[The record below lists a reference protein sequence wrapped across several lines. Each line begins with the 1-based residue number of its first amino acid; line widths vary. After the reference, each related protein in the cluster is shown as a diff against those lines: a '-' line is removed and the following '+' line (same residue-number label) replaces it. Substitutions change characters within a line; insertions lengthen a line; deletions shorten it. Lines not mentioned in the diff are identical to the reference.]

1 MTVLL
6 IVETDLKEILTQ
18 IDRKLDKLDER
29 IGRLEI
35 GQAEMR
41 SDLNT
46 LKEDSKDL
54 KIAQRA
60 QIWTLIG
67 ILGTAIIGTLIRYVL
82 TSFPQ
87 P

>member
-1 MTVLL
+1 MTVPL

-82 TSFPQ
+82 TSLPQ

>member
-1 MTVLL
+1 MTVPL

-18 IDRKLDKLDER
+18 IDRKLDRLDER
-29 IGRLEI
+29 IGRLEV

-67 ILGTAIIGTLIRYVL
+67 ILGTAVIGTVIRYLL

>member
-1 MTVLL
+1 MTVPL

-46 LKEDSKDL
+46 LKENSKDL

>member
-1 MTVLL
+1 MTVPL
-6 IVETDLKEILTQ
+6 IVETDLKEILVQ

-41 SDLNT
+41 ADLNT

-67 ILGTAIIGTLIRYVL
+67 ILGTAVIGTVIRYVL
-82 TSFPQ
+82 TALPQ
-87 P
+87 S

>member
-1 MTVLL
+1 MTVPL
-6 IVETDLKEILTQ
+6 IVETDLKEILIK
-18 IDRKLDKLDER
+18 IDQKLDKLDER
-29 IGRLEI
+29 IGRLEV

-41 SDLNT
+41 TDLNT

-67 ILGTAIIGTLIRYVL
+67 ILGTAVIGTVIRYLL

-87 P
+87 S

>member
-1 MTVLL
+1 MTVPL
-6 IVETDLKEILTQ
+6 IVETDLKEILIK
-18 IDRKLDKLDER
+18 IDQKLDKLDER

-41 SDLNT
+41 TDLNT

-67 ILGTAIIGTLIRYVL
+67 ILGTAVIGTVIRYVL
-82 TSFPQ
+82 TALPQ
-87 P
+87 S

>member
-1 MTVLL
+1 MAVPL
-6 IVETDLKEILTQ
+6 IVETGLKEILTQ

>member
-1 MTVLL
+1 MTVPL
-6 IVETDLKEILTQ
+6 IVETDLKEILIK
-18 IDRKLDKLDER
+18 IDQKLDKLDER
-29 IGRLEI
+29 ICRLEV

-41 SDLNT
+41 TDLNT

-67 ILGTAIIGTLIRYVL
+67 ILGTAVIGTVIRYLL

-87 P
+87 S

>member
-1 MTVLL
+1 MTVPL
-6 IVETDLKEILTQ
+6 IVETDLKEILIK
-18 IDRKLDKLDER
+18 IDQKLDKLDER
-29 IGRLEI
+29 IVRLEV

-41 SDLNT
+41 TDLNT

-67 ILGTAIIGTLIRYVL
+67 ILGTAVIGTVIRYLL

-87 P
+87 S

>member
-1 MTVLL
+1 MTVPL

-41 SDLNT
+41 ADLNT
-46 LKEDSKDL
+46 LKEDNKDL

-67 ILGTAIIGTLIRYVL
+67 ILGTAVIGTVIRYVL
-82 TSFPQ
+82 ISFPQ

>member
-1 MTVLL
+1 MTVPL

-18 IDRKLDKLDER
+18 INRKLDKLDER

-60 QIWTLIG
+60 QIWTLID
-67 ILGTAIIGTLIRYVL
+67 ILGMAIIGTLIRYVL

>member
-1 MTVLL
+1 MTVPL

-54 KIAQRA
+54 KVAQRA

>member
-1 MTVLL
+1 MTVPL